1 MYEFGDMVSH
11 VETQEMRDRASIP
24 SKLWKLEKDDD
35 YQKSSMMKLNWL
47 LDLPLG
53 QKMGFSLAN

>member
-11 VETQEMRDRASIP
+11 VETQEMRDR
-24 SKLWKLEKDDD
+24 
-35 YQKSSMMKLNWL
+35 MKLGWL